1 MLSNLEL
8 MNISYLI
15 YNPQERIIF
24 PTSYD
29 PDRVQFNMYNIHY
42 LFIHSVKKHWTLA
55 ERQEWL

>member
-1 MLSNLEL
+1 